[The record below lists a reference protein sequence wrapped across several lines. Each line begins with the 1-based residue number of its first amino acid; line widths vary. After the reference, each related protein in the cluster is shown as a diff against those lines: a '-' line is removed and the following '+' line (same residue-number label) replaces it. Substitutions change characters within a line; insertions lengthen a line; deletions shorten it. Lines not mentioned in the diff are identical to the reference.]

1 MATFEDTS
9 VVITGLGAVSP
20 YGNGI
25 DPLWHGLLQNKNCIH
40 RVTELEQLPMVKTKV
55 AATVPETDFSFIPRR
70 NRRSMSKMA
79 CYAYVAAQEALAQ
92 AGYKEAPENLG
103 FFMGSTLNSI
113 SVWMNIVS
121 SCNEGHLELV
131 KTSDFLQIMN
141 HSPLATT
148 AQALGIN
155 GPSLGASDACATGLY
170 NVALGYLAIKSGLV
184 SQALCGGT
192 EEYHPLFSACFDIM
206 QAASFHAND
215 CPEKASAPF
224 DKNRSGLVVA
234 EGCGLLFLESEQSAR
249 ARGATILARILSVAA
264 NTETENMA
272 YPSDV
277 MIEKCM
283 RRAVERANLS
293 PHQIDLVNAH
303 ATGTIVGDIA
313 ESKAVEKMFG
323 AAVKINSLKGHL
335 GHTMGASGA
344 LELIA
349 CVKMLETGEII
360 PVKNLETVDERCG
373 TAQYVTQAQQQ
384 PISVILKNSFAIGG
398 NNCSLLM
405 RRP

>member
-9 VVITGLGAVSP
+9 VVITGLGSVSP
-20 YGNGI
+20 YGNGV
-25 DPLWHGLLQNKNCIH
+25 DLLWNGLLQNKNCIH
-40 RVTELEQLPMVKTKV
+40 RVAELEQLSMVKTKI
-55 AATVPETDFSFIPRR
+55 AATVPEMDFSFIPRR

-79 CYAYVAAQEALAQ
+79 CYAYVAAREALAQ
-92 AGYKEAPENLG
+92 AGYRQVPENLG

-155 GPSLGASDACATGLY
+155 GPSLGASEACATGLY

-215 CPEKASAPF
+215 CPDKASAPF

-249 ARGATILARILSVAA
+249 ARGATILGRVLSVAA

-272 YPSDV
+272 YPSEI

-283 RRAVERANLS
+283 RRAMERADLS
-293 PHQIDLVNAH
+293 PEKIDLVNTH
-303 ATGTIVGDIA
+303 ATSTIVGDIA
-313 ESKAVEKMFG
+313 ESKAVEKLFG
-323 AAVKINSLKGHL
+323 SAVKVNSLKGHL

-360 PVKNLETVDERCG
+360 PVKNLRTVDERCG
-373 TAQYVTQAQQQ
+373 TVQYVTQARQQ
-384 PISVILKNSFAIGG
+384 PLSVILKNSFAIGG
-398 NNCSLLM
+398 NNCSLVM

>member
-20 YGNGI
+20 YGNGV
-25 DPLWHGLLQNKNCIH
+25 DPLWNGLLENKNCVR
-40 RVTELEQLPMVKTKV
+40 RVAELEQLPMVKTKV
-55 AATVPETDFSFIPRR
+55 AATVPEMDFSFIPRR

-79 CYAYVAAQEALAQ
+79 CYAYVAAREALAQ

-141 HSPLATT
+141 HSPLATA

-206 QAASFHAND
+206 QAASFHSND
-215 CPEKASAPF
+215 CPEKSSAPF

-249 ARGATILARILSVAA
+249 ARGATILARVLSVAA

-272 YPSDV
+272 YPSEV

-283 RRAVERANLS
+283 RRAMERADLS
-293 PHQIDLVNAH
+293 PENVDLVNAH

-323 AAVKINSLKGHL
+323 PTARVNSLKGHL

-349 CVKMLETGEII
+349 CVKMLETGEVI
-360 PVKNLETVDERCG
+360 PVKNLQTVDDRCG
-373 TAQYVTQAQQQ
+373 ALQYVTQLQRH
-384 PISVILKNSFAIGG
+384 PLS
-398 NNCSLLM
+398 
-405 RRP
+405 